1 MAKPSKEQRKPS
13 AKPKKAS
20 KKEPATPAPT
30 APIPP
35 QPDPAPPPQPPV
47 LTIPEPEPLTTDKPK
62 PPIPPGVRSKIFAPK
77 SREELEMHLLYECSK
92 DPRRFVRHF
101 FGLTPSRQQDMIL
114 AAAAPYGA
122 HVTVRSGRGIGKSAA
137 LAWLVIWFILFH
149 KDCKAACTAP
159 SAPQLRDVLW
169 AEISKWHQKL
179 PGKFKK
185 EIVILSDRIVHASD
199 PNLRF
204 AVARTARKDK
214 PEALQGIRATNTLY
228 IVDEASGVDEEVFV
242 VAEGSMTLPGSRVVL
257 CGNPTR
263 SDGYFYNSHAK
274 KGVCESWTKLAFSSI
289 DSPFVDRKWVDSMK
303 AKYGTQH
310 PFWKIHV
317 LGEFPD
323 VSADILIPFEYLERA
338 RTNTGVKPDGERVA
352 GLDVARFGDDR
363 SCLVIRHGQVIT
375 HIQVW
380 NGYSIVETAQQALNV
395 CGLYDTICIDEIGVG
410 GGAVD
415 VLRQTGKVR
424 VVPVNVSMSSTD
436 PQFSRL
442 RDQLWFAARDWFCG
456 SEPVSIARN
465 AQRDNLIAELADTR
479 FGYYQGTGRVKV
491 ESKDDM
497 KKRLHY
503 SPDIADALTMTF
515 AIPHSARGGAM
526 GLCHTARAMGAVFS
540 SRAGL
545 KSSAPSP
552 LPEKSAAP
560 SIEFD
565 MTPPP
570 F

>member
-1 MAKPSKEQRKPS
+1 MAEPSTEQQPPPLQP
-13 AKPKKAS
+13 PK
-20 KKEPATPAPT
+20 PAPL
-30 APIPP
+30 A
-35 QPDPAPPPQPPV
+35 
-47 LTIPEPEPLTTDKPK
+47 TDKPK
-62 PPIPPGVRSKIFAPK
+62 TPIPSKIKKKLFAPK
-77 SREELEMHLLYECSK
+77 TREDLEMSLLYECSQ
-92 DPRRFVRHF
+92 DPRKFVRCF
-101 FGLTPSRQQDMIL
+101 FGITPSRQQDQIL
-114 AAAAPYGA
+114 MAAAPKGA
-122 HVTVRSGRGIGKSAA
+122 HVTVRSGRGIGKSSA
-137 LAWLVIWFILFH
+137 LAWLVIWFVLFH

-169 AEISKWHQKL
+169 AEIAKWHQKM
-179 PGKFKK
+179 PKKFKN
-185 EIVILSDRIVHASD
+185 EIVILADRIVHATE

-263 SDGYFYNSHAK
+263 ADGYFYNSHAK

-289 DSPFVDRKWVDSMK
+289 DSPFVDRKWVESMK
-303 AKYGTQH
+303 AKYGTNH

-317 LGEFPD
+317 LGEFPE

-338 RTNTGVKPDGERVA
+338 RTNQGVKPEGERVA

-380 NGYSIVETAQQALNV
+380 NGYSITETAQQALNV
-395 CGLYDTICIDEIGVG
+395 SGLYDTICIDEIGVG

-436 PQFSRL
+436 PQFARL
-442 RDQLWFAARDWFCG
+442 RDQLWFATRDWFCG
-456 SEPVSIARN
+456 NDPVSIARSPH
-465 AQRDNLIAELADTR
+465 RDNLVAELADTR

-515 AIPHSARGGAM
+515 AVPYSARGGAM
-526 GLCHTARAMGAVFS
+526 GMCHTARAMGAVFS
-540 SRAGL
+540 SRTGL
-545 KSSAPSP
+545 SATAASP
-552 LPEKSAAP
+552 IPEKSMPPALEFEP
-560 SIEFD
+560 SP
-565 MTPPP
+565 TP